1 MPLHGEGINMVLQ
14 GKKILRSERE
24 PDQTT
29 QTQIAVA
36 ELAEVLTALDLEN
49 KLAIAELAEA
59 VLGGET

>member
-1 MPLHGEGINMVLQ
+1 MVLQ